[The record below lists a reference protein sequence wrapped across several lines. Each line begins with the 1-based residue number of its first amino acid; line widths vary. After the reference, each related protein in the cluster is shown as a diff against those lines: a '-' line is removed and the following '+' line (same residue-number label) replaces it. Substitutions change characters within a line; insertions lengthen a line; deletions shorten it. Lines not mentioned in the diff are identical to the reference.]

1 MINLRFLERLLAAI
15 LYLIYDK
22 IGIGR
27 EKRWSET
34 VFNDASDK
42 DLDL

>member
-1 MINLRFLERLLAAI
+1 MINLRFLESLLAAI

-27 EKRWSET
+27 EKRNEI
-34 VFNDASDK
+34 V
-42 DLDL
+42 